1 MEDASDDLLLV
12 EDESAPIPFVVG
24 EVFVH
29 FNMEETKVLPHTWC
43 GASVKQFAVSRSALS
58 IPTLLII
65 DLLGET

>member
-29 FNMEETKVLPHTWC
+29 FNMEEAKVNTV
-43 GASVKQFAVSRSALS
+43 ASHLHVPFHA
-58 IPTLLII
+58 
-65 DLLGET
+65 

>member
-29 FNMEETKVLPHTWC
+29 FNMEETKVQL
-43 GASVKQFAVSRSALS
+43 KSRVYC
-58 IPTLLII
+58 PR
-65 DLLGET
+65 